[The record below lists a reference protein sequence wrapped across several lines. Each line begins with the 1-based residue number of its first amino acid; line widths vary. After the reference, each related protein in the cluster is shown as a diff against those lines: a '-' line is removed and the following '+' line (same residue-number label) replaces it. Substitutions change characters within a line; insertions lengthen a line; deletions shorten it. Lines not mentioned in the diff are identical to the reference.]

1 MTLVSKK
8 SLGQFYTTN
17 YEQILKTMVIPAYPL
32 TIIEPFAGA
41 GDMLKFIKNPE
52 LYTIE
57 KYDID
62 PKHPDIEKRDT
73 LLDPPVY
80 DGKFVLTNPPYLARN
95 KGKDK
100 SLYDKYDVNDLYKCF
115 IKNLVNDSAKGAE
128 GGIIIIPLNFWCSIR
143 KADIELRKQFLEKY
157 NVVLVN
163 IFEEQ
168 VFEDTKYA
176 VCSIQFAKK
185 LAKKLTITEALV
197 ANINMTIYPSEKRL
211 DIIMNDANNYMIGG
225 EIYSLLQDKAIK
237 VDRLTKN
244 NKSSQNITNIM
255 VKCIDDSV
263 VNKLGLR
270 IVEDKDIYI
279 DETPNLSARSY
290 ATLVIE
296 PKLSI
301 EKQRKLVNKFNIYM
315 DEQREKYHSLFM
327 TNYRESN
334 SIARKR
340 ISFNLAYEI
349 VNHLLQTMD

>member
-1 MTLVSKK
+1 M
-8 SLGQFYTTN
+8 
-17 YEQILKTMVIPAYPL
+17 
-32 TIIEPFAGA
+32 
-41 GDMLKFIKNPE
+41 
-52 LYTIE
+52 
-57 KYDID
+57 
-62 PKHPDIEKRDT
+62 
-73 LLDPPVY
+73 
-80 DGKFVLTNPPYLARN
+80 
-95 KGKDK
+95 
-100 SLYDKYDVNDLYKCF
+100 
-115 IKNLVNDSAKGAE
+115 
-128 GGIIIIPLNFWCSIR
+128 NFWCSIR

-157 NVVLVN
+157 NIVLVN
-163 IFEEQ
+163 VFEEQ

-185 LAKKLTITEALV
+185 LAKKLAASAE
-197 ANINMTIYPSEKRL
+197 ANINMTIYPLEKRL

-237 VDRLTKN
+237 VDRLTKK
-244 NKSSQNITNIM
+244 NKSSPNITNIM

-270 IVEDKDIYI
+270 IVKDNDIYI

-301 EKQRKLVNKFNIYM
+301 EKQRKLVHKFNVYM